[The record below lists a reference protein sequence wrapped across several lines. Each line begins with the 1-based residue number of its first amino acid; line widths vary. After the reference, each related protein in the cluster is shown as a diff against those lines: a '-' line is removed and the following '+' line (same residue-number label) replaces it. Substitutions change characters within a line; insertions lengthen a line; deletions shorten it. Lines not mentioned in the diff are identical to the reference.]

1 MRSLSLSLEDPCC
14 QVGGLKLESTGH
26 LNLHCVRSTA
36 HRRVTASRKLYDFF
50 NFYIIL
56 FPICQKYMPIF
67 FLQKCHPAASST
79 GGMKVPPDEPAAG
92 ALQKAYRRL
101 QCTCRRFI
109 RRKGYCSDPRG
120 HCSDLPPI
128 QTAVPSK

>member
-1 MRSLSLSLEDPCC
+1 MQPLDTKVHKAAQI
-14 QVGGLKLESTGH
+14 QVGMERL
-26 LNLHCVRSTA
+26 
-36 HRRVTASRKLYDFF
+36 FF

-56 FPICQKYMPIF
+56 FPICQKYMPNF
-67 FLQKCHPAASST
+67 FLRKCHPAASST

-101 QCTCRRFI
+101 I

-120 HCSDLPPI
+120 HCSDLLPI
-128 QTAVPSK
+128 QTAVL